1 MDRIIDIANYL
12 FNSYR
17 KISGEAIDEMKLHKL
32 LYFVQRESLAVFGKP
47 MYAESLE
54 GWKYGPVSPE
64 VRSAY
69 TKDGIIAKELHPISH
84 KAKLISDRILSRY
97 GDIESWKLSQLSHE
111 EISWK
116 NAREGLSADDYGN
129 TPLNIEDIQLD
140 ANKEPKIK
148 VPEDLLKA
156 TSQKLMDLHQEAY
169 QDLAK

>member
-12 FNSYR
+12 FNSYK
-17 KISGEAIDEMKLHKL
+17 KISGEVIDEMKLHKL

-47 MYAESLE
+47 MYAEPLE

-69 TKDGIIAKELHPISH
+69 TRDGIATKELRPISH
-84 KAKLISDRILSRY
+84 QAQLISDRVLSRY
-97 GDIESWKLSQLSHE
+97 GDLESWKLSQLSHE

-129 TPLNIEDIQLD
+129 TPLAIEDIQQD

-148 VPEDLLKA
+148 APEDLLEA
-156 TSQKLMDLHQEAY
+156 TSQRLMDLHQKAY